1 MTSMTNKASSLS
13 YRQAATQQASVVGLV
28 IALYDTLIGNLRR
41 AAEAMDKNDIQ
52 ARCDEL
58 IHGFKVL
65 QQLDAML
72 DMERGGETA
81 AKNRRFYSHLRG
93 QMLTA
98 QFKLS
103 SEILK
108 KQIGLVLEVRQAWQQ
123 IDSALPNSDQS
134 KSFPIMATAPPY
146 MPAQGGEPEVRSSFS
161 CSG

>member
-1 MTSMTNKASSLS
+1 MTPMTSKISSLA
-13 YRQAATQQASVVGLV
+13 YRQAATRQASVVGLV

-41 AAEAMDKNDIQ
+41 AAEAIERGDIQ
-52 ARCDEL
+52 SRCDEL

-81 AKNRRFYSHLRG
+81 VKNRRFYNLLRG

-103 SEILK
+103 SETLK
-108 KQIGLVLEVRQAWQQ
+108 KQIGLILEVRQAWQQ
-123 IDSALPNSDQS
+123 IDNTLPIPD
-134 KSFPIMATAPPY
+134 
-146 MPAQGGEPEVRSSFS
+146 RSSLSPLMVRAVPGISGQEGESKPRPTFS

>member
-1 MTSMTNKASSLS
+1 MTNKINSLA
-13 YRQAATQQASVVGLV
+13 YRQAATRQASIVGLV

-41 AAEAMDKNDIQ
+41 AAEAMDQQDIQ
-52 ARCDEL
+52 GRCDEL
-58 IHGFKVL
+58 MHGFKVL

-72 DMERGGETA
+72 DMKRGGETA
-81 AKNRRFYSHLRG
+81 VKNRRFYNHLRG
-93 QMLTA
+93 QMLAA

-123 IDSALPNSDQS
+123 IDNALPSLDRSHPSAL
-134 KSFPIMATAPPY
+134 TASVPPY
-146 MPAQGGEPEVRSSFS
+146 MPKQGMEKEPRISFS

>member
-1 MTSMTNKASSLS
+1 MMPMTHKTTSLA

-41 AAEAMDKNDIQ
+41 AAEAIDRNDIQ
-52 ARCDEL
+52 GRCDEL

-72 DMERGGETA
+72 DMERGGDTA
-81 AKNRRFYSHLRG
+81 IKNRRFYNHLRG
-93 QMLTA
+93 QMLAA

-123 IDSALPNSDQS
+123 IDSALPSPDPAKPSPLVANAASY
-134 KSFPIMATAPPY
+134 TAL
-146 MPAQGGEPEVRSSFS
+146 QGEETEPHSSFS

>member
-1 MTSMTNKASSLS
+1 MTNKINSLA
-13 YRQAATQQASVVGLV
+13 YRQAATRQASIVGLV

-41 AAEAMDKNDIQ
+41 AAEAMDRNDIQ
-52 ARCDEL
+52 NRCDEL
-58 IHGFKVL
+58 MHGFKVL

-81 AKNRRFYSHLRG
+81 VKNRRFYNHLRG
-93 QMLTA
+93 QMLAA

-123 IDSALPNSDQS
+123 IDSALPSPDRS
-134 KSFPIMATAPPY
+134 KPFPLMATAPPY
-146 MPAQGGEPEVRSSFS
+146 LPAQGGEPELRSSFS

>member
-1 MTSMTNKASSLS
+1 MTPLTNRMNSLA

-41 AAEAMDKNDIQ
+41 AAEALERNDIQ
-52 ARCDEL
+52 GRCDEL
-58 IHGFKVL
+58 MHGFKVL

-72 DMERGGETA
+72 DMNRGGETA
-81 AKNRRFYSHLRG
+81 AKNRRFYNHLRG
-93 QMLTA
+93 QMLAA
-98 QFKLS
+98 QFRLS

-123 IDSALPNSDQS
+123 VDDALPGPDRVKPSAPAVTT
-134 KSFPIMATAPPY
+134 FPYTPV
-146 MPAQGGEPEVRSSFS
+146 QGGETEPRSCFS

>member
-1 MTSMTNKASSLS
+1 MTSMTTKISSLT

-41 AAEAMDKNDIQ
+41 AAEAMDRNDIQ
-52 ARCDEL
+52 SRCDEL
-58 IHGFKVL
+58 MHGFKVL

-81 AKNRRFYSHLRG
+81 FKNRRFYNHLRG

-108 KQIGLVLEVRQAWQQ
+108 KQIGFVLEVRQAWHQ
-123 IDSALPNSDQS
+123 IDSALPSPDRS
-134 KSFPIMATAPPY
+134 KPASLMATAPPY
-146 MPAQGGEPEVRSSFS
+146 MPAQGGEPEARASFS

>member
-1 MTSMTNKASSLS
+1 MTSMTNKANSLS
-13 YRQAATQQASVVGLV
+13 YRQASTQQASVVGLV

-52 ARCDEL
+52 SRCDEL
-58 IHGFKVL
+58 VHGFKVL

-72 DMERGGETA
+72 DMEHGGETA
-81 AKNRRFYSHLRG
+81 FKNRRFYNHLRG

-108 KQIGLVLEVRQAWQQ
+108 KQIGFVLEVRQAWQQ
-123 IDSALPNSDQS
+123 IDSALPSPDRFKPAALAAN
-134 KSFPIMATAPPY
+134 PPY
-146 MPAQGGEPEVRSSFS
+146 MSSQGGEPESRSSFS

>member
-1 MTSMTNKASSLS
+1 MTSMNNKTSSLA
-13 YRQAATQQASVVGLV
+13 YRQAATRQASVVGLV
-28 IALYDTLIGNLRR
+28 IALYDTLVGNLRR
-41 AAEAMDKNDIQ
+41 AAEAMDKGDIQ
-52 ARCDEL
+52 TRCDEL

-81 AKNRRFYSHLRG
+81 VKNRRFYNLLRG

-103 SEILK
+103 SETLK
-108 KQIGLVLEVRQAWQQ
+108 KQIGLILEVRQAWQQ
-123 IDSALPNSDQS
+123 IDDALPSPDRPNPS
-134 KSFPIMATAPPY
+134 PRMVNAPAY
-146 MPAQGGEPEVRSSFS
+146 MPGQEGEAEPRTTFS

>member
-1 MTSMTNKASSLS
+1 MTNKINSLA

-41 AAEAMDKNDIQ
+41 ASEAMDRNDIQ
-52 ARCDEL
+52 GRCDEL
-58 IHGFKVL
+58 MHGFKVL

-81 AKNRRFYSHLRG
+81 VKNRRFYNHLRG
-93 QMLTA
+93 QMLAA

-108 KQIGLVLEVRQAWQQ
+108 KQIRLVLEVRQAWQQ
-123 IDSALPNSDQS
+123 IDSALPGRDRSE
-134 KSFPIMATAPPY
+134 PPPLTATAPVYTPV
-146 MPAQGGEPEVRSSFS
+146 QGEETEPRSSFS